1 MTFSLE
7 SRMTRYGV
15 VVDSIEELTE
25 LNDSW
30 LATDYVAI
38 LTSQDVHGAAQIAPE
53 ELRDMCL
60 FALQD
65 LEPPAAAAILLKYK
79 LGTRLSDGQIKNYSV
94 DSQHERLWEQSA
106 DLAVHKPMFAVAS
119 LLNAV
124 NSVAF
129 PTPDAL
135 RVSLSIQC
143 ENKTDL
149 AIFNEAMDPALLV
162 GMLSSGMD
170 DSAILN
176 RLFGDQ
182 IAAGKIADAAS
193 IIWNVSVDAS
203 DSALI
208 HMKITSSA
216 YWLNGLRE
224 TESFDWTVQ

>member
-1 MTFSLE
+1 
-7 SRMTRYGV
+7 MTRYGV

-143 ENKTDL
+143 ENETDL
-149 AIFNEAMDPALLV
+149 AIFNEDMDPALLV

-203 DSALI
+203 DPALI
-208 HMKITSSA
+208 RMKITSSA